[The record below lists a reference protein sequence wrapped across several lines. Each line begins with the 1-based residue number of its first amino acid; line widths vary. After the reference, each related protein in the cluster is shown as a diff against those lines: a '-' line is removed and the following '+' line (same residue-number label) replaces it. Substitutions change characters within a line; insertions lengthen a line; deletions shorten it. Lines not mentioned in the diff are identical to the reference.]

1 MTSMKRGISWAFAL
15 IVLVALTL
23 PVLQARAEDTPN
35 EQSMTLAML
44 GPVGKSIAVPSL
56 VEPVLLCGSR
66 WVTGTYVLGS
76 NCVAACRRRHSAA
89 ECVTLVPLCRRCWR
103 DLQRC
108 AVSPAIPPPLRCAR
122 CSARYANCMWP
133 FLH

>member
-1 MTSMKRGISWAFAL
+1 MTSLRRGISCAFAM

-23 PVLQARAEDTPN
+23 AGPQARAEATASAPA
-35 EQSMTLAML
+35 MTLALL
-44 GPVGKSIAVPSL
+44 GPAGKSIAVPSL

-76 NCVAACRRRHSAA
+76 NCAAACRRRHSAA
-89 ECVTLVPLCRRCWR
+89 QCVALVPLCRRCWR

-108 AVSPAIPPPLRCAR
+108 AVDPAIPPPLRCQR

-133 FLH
+133 FFH